1 MKDRRMDCDPS
12 GMTKMRD
19 GNGEGEPLNANGGVA
34 LA

>member
-1 MKDRRMDCDPS
+1 MDCDPS

-19 GNGEGEPLNANGGVA
+19 VIEVREQEPLDANGGVA